1 MFTMDPPTLRQTLK
15 QLEQAQHDHD
25 HWHEKLIGT
34 LLCRLPID
42 PSDLQEEAHLR
53 CRFGQW
59 YYGVAHS
66 ELQEEPAF
74 AAIEEE
80 HRQLHEVA
88 ARLLREATGSAPIP
102 PADYEE
108 LVAGSTRLRLELDSL
123 RHEIQAALRSS
134 DVLTGAYGRA
144 ELLPELHEW
153 RGLVQRGIQQCC
165 IAFMDLDRFKEI
177 NDSFGHR
184 LGDEVLAGAVRCVA
198 EHLRPYDKVFRYGG
212 DEFLI
217 SLPTAD
223 LAIGESVTERIRQTL
238 ATTTF
243 PAGTEG
249 GRISTTASFGL
260 ALLDPDASVE
270 ESIDRADTALLMAK
284 AEGRNRSFSWDPA
297 IMTQRTQRRLKEGG
311 GAG

>member
-1 MFTMDPPTLRQTLK
+1 MFKMDPATLGRTLE
-15 QLEQAQHDHD
+15 QLEQAKHDHA
-25 HWHEKLIGT
+25 HWYELLIGT
-34 LLCRLPID
+34 LLCRQQCD
-42 PSDLQEEAHLR
+42 PDDLEEDGYRR
-53 CRFGQW
+53 CALGRW
-59 YYGVAHS
+59 YYGDAPMQ
-66 ELQEEPAF
+66 LRQEPAF
-74 AAIEEE
+74 AAIEAE
-80 HRQLHEVA
+80 HRRLHEVA
-88 ARLLREATGSAPIP
+88 ARLLREAASGAPINR
-102 PADYEE
+102 ACYDD
-108 LVAGSTRLRLELDSL
+108 LVAGSARMLLELDSL

-134 DVLTGAYGRA
+134 DALTGAYLRS
-144 ELLPELHEW
+144 ELLPELDEW
-153 RGLVQRGIQQCC
+153 CELVRRGVQQCC

-177 NDSFGHR
+177 NDKFGHGV
-184 LGDEVLAGAVRCVA
+184 GDQVLAGVVRCIA
-198 EHLRPYDKVFRYGG
+198 DHLRPYDKVFRYGG
-212 DEFLI
+212 DEFVI
-217 SLPTAD
+217 SLPAAD
-223 LAIGESVTERIRQTL
+223 LAIGENVTERIRQTL